1 MQARPDSATA
11 PVDSLCVDSLSA
23 NSRPVERLVLSAD
36 DDVLLDALQ
45 RAAFSYFLE
54 QVDPVNGLVADT
66 SRPARRSA
74 SRWSDFA
81 LSAYPIAVERGWM
94 TRQEAVRA
102 PSPRCV
108 SSATAIKAEPTHRLQ
123 GLLLPLPRDPQRANG
138 CGGGSCR

>member
-54 QVDPVNGLVADT
+54 QVDPGNGLVADT
-66 SRPARRSA
+66 SRADAPVS
-74 SRWSDFA
+74 
-81 LSAYPIAVERGWM
+81 IAVVVLRCPRIPSGW
-94 TRQEAVRA
+94 
-102 PSPRCV
+102 
-108 SSATAIKAEPTHRLQ
+108 SAD
-123 GLLLPLPRDPQRANG
+123 G
-138 CGGGSCR
+138 